1 MVVQEVSE
9 DRVGTNDKEEERVNG
24 EGAEK
29 GDEEEK
35 EEEEASDS
43 PEEGDETSKF
53 DTSNFHDKYSLEVVR
68 TDWQFEADRLLFLY
82 GN

>member
-24 EGAEK
+24 AGAEK

-35 EEEEASDS
+35 EEEDASDS
-43 PEEGDETSKF
+43 PEEAK
-53 DTSNFHDKYSLEVVR
+53 LEL
-68 TDWQFEADRLLFLY
+68 DRS
-82 GN
+82 